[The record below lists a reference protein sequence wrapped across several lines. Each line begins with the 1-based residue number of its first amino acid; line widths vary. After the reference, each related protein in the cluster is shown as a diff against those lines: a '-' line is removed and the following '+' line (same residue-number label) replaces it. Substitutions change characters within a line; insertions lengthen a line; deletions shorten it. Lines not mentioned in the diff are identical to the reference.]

1 MNSLKNHQNEIF
13 LSFFVFIYFSIVLFS
28 GYFSDDSYS
37 SQIKGALAYEDKN
50 LFNFTTKTILGWV
63 IGSGRLLILNQFQYL
78 IFYLIENIYL
88 YKLFIILLLI
98 INFQLFYKLN
108 NKIIN
113 CQTHSLYIATFSI
126 LSIQLRE
133 FHDPVLGFHGFMIVL
148 SILFLSQILLL
159 LKYLENQNKLLL
171 NISLTIFTICH
182 LMYELAF
189 TFLFLNF
196 IFLQIKNSDFKKNIN
211 ILKKYFFIFITI
223 IFIFLLLQFRVNY
236 LSSNQA
242 PDYKIF
248 TNILNIFSFIEVLL
262 IQITSAIPTIYFFS
276 IINEIIFDKFLLF
289 FFFLIASSLLLLM
302 LISNKV
308 KLIKN
313 LENIKI
319 SGKNKK
325 KILLYSIL
333 LFCLPAFVIL
343 ISSHNEHLLT
353 RGIGYGY
360 IFNFLSCYGFGYLVY
375 FCLINFDKLNKF
387 LISGLIIILF
397 FLNTFS
403 NINTV
408 LKSNIVYKYPEQIF
422 YDASKKG
429 LFYDLNDKSMLI
441 RHMKYPSD
449 FKWNFYSKLK
459 KKLNILDVVN
469 ISEKNLSEIIT
480 KGKQNNLGNNQY
492 EIKFLKN
499 KIWASHYFYDHKGRQ
514 NGQYILAEIEKLVYE
529 KQTNKIIKLETRNLK
544 VYQQH
549 MNKIYL
555 VNLNENID
563 FIKIIFQK
571 NQDPIKYFLHF
582 DLHQY

>member
-1 MNSLKNHQNEIF
+1 MNNLKNNKNEIF
-13 LSFFVFIYFSIVLFS
+13 LSFFVFIYFSIILFS
-28 GYFSDDSYS
+28 GYFSDDAYS
-37 SQIKGALAYEDKN
+37 SQIKGILAYEDKN
-50 LFNFTTKTILGWV
+50 LFNYTTKTIFGWV

-88 YKLFIILLLI
+88 YKLFIIVLLI

-113 CQTHSLYIATFSI
+113 SQTYSLYIAIFSV

-159 LKYLENQNKLLL
+159 IKYIENQNKLLL
-171 NISLTIFTICH
+171 YISLTIFTICH

-196 IFLQIKNSDFKKNIN
+196 FLLQIRNSDFKKNIN

-236 LSSNQA
+236 FSNNQA

-248 TNILNIFSFIEVLL
+248 TNILNILSFVEVLF

-276 IINEIIFDKFLLF
+276 IINEIIFDKFLI
-289 FFFLIASSLLLLM
+289 FFFLLISSTFFLLM
-302 LISNKV
+302 LVSNKV
-308 KLIKN
+308 QLIKN
-313 LENIKI
+313 LENKKI
-319 SGKNKK
+319 SIENKK
-325 KILLYSIL
+325 NILVYSIL
-333 LFCLPAFVIL
+333 LYCLPAFIIL
-343 ISSHNEHLLT
+343 VSSHNEHLLT

-360 IFNFLSCYGFGYLVY
+360 IFNFVSCYGFGYIVY
-375 FCLINFDKLNKF
+375 CCLINFDKLNKF
-387 LISGLIIILF
+387 LISGLITILF

-408 LKSNIVYKYPEQIF
+408 LKSNIIYKYPEQLF
-422 YDASKKG
+422 FDASKKG
-429 LFYDLNDKSMLI
+429 LFYDLNDKSILI

-449 FKWNFYSKLK
+449 FKWNFYSKLE

-469 ISEKNLSEIIT
+469 ISKKNLSDLIYQ
-480 KGKQNNLGNNQY
+480 GNQNYLGNNQY

-514 NGQYILAEIEKLVYE
+514 NGQYILAEIENLVYE

-549 MNKIYL
+549 KNKIYL

-563 FIKIIFQK
+563 FIKIIFQE
-571 NQDPIKYFLHF
+571 NQNPVKYFLHF
-582 DLHQY
+582 DLYQY

>member
-1 MNSLKNHQNEIF
+1 MNNLKNNKNEIF
-13 LSFFVFIYFSIVLFS
+13 LIFFVFIYFSIILFS
-28 GYFSDDSYS
+28 GYFSDDAYS
-37 SQIKGALAYEDKN
+37 SQIKGILAYEDKN
-50 LFNFTTKTILGWV
+50 LFNYTTKTIFGWV

-98 INFQLFYKLN
+98 INFQLFYKLSD
-108 NKIIN
+108 KIIN
-113 CQTHSLYIATFSI
+113 SQTYSLYIAIFSV

-159 LKYLENQNKLLL
+159 IKYIENQNKLLL
-171 NISLTIFTICH
+171 YISLTIFTICH

-196 IFLQIKNSDFKKNIN
+196 FLLQIRNSDFKKNIN

-236 LSSNQA
+236 FSNNQA

-248 TNILNIFSFIEVLL
+248 TNILNILSFVEVLF

-276 IINEIIFDKFLLF
+276 IINEIIFDKFLI
-289 FFFLIASSLLLLM
+289 FFFLLISSTFFLLM
-302 LISNKV
+302 LVSNKV
-308 KLIKN
+308 QLIKN
-313 LENIKI
+313 LENKKI
-319 SGKNKK
+319 SIENKK
-325 KILLYSIL
+325 NILVYSIL
-333 LFCLPAFVIL
+333 LYCLPAFIIL
-343 ISSHNEHLLT
+343 VSSHNEHLLT

-360 IFNFLSCYGFGYLVY
+360 IFNFVSCYGFGYIVY
-375 FCLINFDKLNKF
+375 CCLINFDKLNKF
-387 LISGLIIILF
+387 LISGLITILF

-408 LKSNIVYKYPEQIF
+408 LKSNIIYKYPEQLF
-422 YDASKKG
+422 FDASKKG
-429 LFYDLNDKSMLI
+429 LFYDLNDKSILI

-449 FKWNFYSKLK
+449 FKWNFYSKLE

-469 ISEKNLSEIIT
+469 ISKKNLSDLIYQ
-480 KGKQNNLGNNQY
+480 GNQNYLGNNQY

-514 NGQYILAEIEKLVYE
+514 NGQYILAEIENLVYE

-549 MNKIYL
+549 KNKIYL

-563 FIKIIFQK
+563 FIKIIFQE
-571 NQDPIKYFLHF
+571 NQNPVKYFLHF
-582 DLHQY
+582 DLYQY

>member
-1 MNSLKNHQNEIF
+1 MNNLKNNKNEIF
-13 LSFFVFIYFSIVLFS
+13 LSFFVFIYFSIILFS
-28 GYFSDDSYS
+28 GYFSDDAYS
-37 SQIKGALAYEDKN
+37 SQIKGILAYEDKN
-50 LFNFTTKTILGWV
+50 LFNYTTKTIFGWV

-88 YKLFIILLLI
+88 YKLFIIVLLI

-113 CQTHSLYIATFSI
+113 SQTYSLYIAIFSV

-159 LKYLENQNKLLL
+159 IKYIENQNKSLLY
-171 NISLTIFTICH
+171 ISLTIFTICH

-196 IFLQIKNSDFKKNIN
+196 FLLQIRNSDFKKNIN

-236 LSSNQA
+236 FSSNQA

-248 TNILNIFSFIEVLL
+248 TNILNILSFVEVLF

-276 IINEIIFDKFLLF
+276 IINEIIFDKFLI
-289 FFFLIASSLLLLM
+289 FFFLLITSTFFLLI

-308 KLIKN
+308 QLIKN
-313 LENIKI
+313 LENKKI
-319 SGKNKK
+319 SIKNKK
-325 KILLYSIL
+325 NILVYSVLLY
-333 LFCLPAFVIL
+333 CLPAFIIL
-343 ISSHNEHLLT
+343 VSSHNEHLLT

-360 IFNFLSCYGFGYLVY
+360 IFNFVSCYGFGYVVY
-375 FCLINFDKLNKF
+375 CCLINFDKLNKF
-387 LISGLIIILF
+387 LISGLIMILF

-408 LKSNIVYKYPEQIF
+408 LKSNIIYKYPEQLF
-422 YDASKKG
+422 FDASKKG
-429 LFYDLNDKSMLI
+429 LFYDLNDKSILI

-469 ISEKNLSEIIT
+469 ISKKNLSDVIFE
-480 KGKQNNLGNNQY
+480 GNQNDLGNNQY

-514 NGQYILAEIEKLVYE
+514 NGQYILAEIENLVYE

-549 MNKIYL
+549 KNKIYL

-571 NQDPIKYFLHF
+571 NQNPVKYFLHF
-582 DLHQY
+582 DLYQY

>member
-1 MNSLKNHQNEIF
+1 MNNLKNKKNEIF
-13 LSFFVFIYFSIVLFS
+13 LIFFVFIFFSIILFS
-28 GYFSDDSYS
+28 GYFSDDAYS
-37 SQIKGALAYEDKN
+37 SQIKGILAYEDKN
-50 LFNFTTKTILGWV
+50 LFNYTTKTIFGWV

-98 INFQLFYKLN
+98 INFQLFYKLSD
-108 NKIIN
+108 KIIN
-113 CQTHSLYIATFSI
+113 SQTYSLYIAIFSV

-159 LKYLENQNKLLL
+159 IKYIENQNKLLL
-171 NISLTIFTICH
+171 YISLTIFTICH

-196 IFLQIKNSDFKKNIN
+196 FLLQIRNSDFKKNIN

-236 LSSNQA
+236 FSNNQA

-248 TNILNIFSFIEVLL
+248 TNILNILSFVEVLF

-276 IINEIIFDKFLLF
+276 IINEIIFDKFLI
-289 FFFLIASSLLLLM
+289 FFFLLISSTFFLLM
-302 LISNKV
+302 LVSNKV
-308 KLIKN
+308 QLIKN
-313 LENIKI
+313 LENKKI
-319 SGKNKK
+319 SIENKK
-325 KILLYSIL
+325 NILVYSIL
-333 LFCLPAFVIL
+333 LYCLPAFIIL
-343 ISSHNEHLLT
+343 VSSHNEHLLT

-360 IFNFLSCYGFGYLVY
+360 IFNFVSCYGFGYIVY
-375 FCLINFDKLNKF
+375 CCLINFDKLNKF
-387 LISGLIIILF
+387 LISGLITILF

-408 LKSNIVYKYPEQIF
+408 LKSNIIYKYPEQLF
-422 YDASKKG
+422 FDASKKG
-429 LFYDLNDKSMLI
+429 LFYDLNDKSILI

-449 FKWNFYSKLK
+449 FKWNFYSKLE

-469 ISEKNLSEIIT
+469 ISKKNLSDLIYQ
-480 KGKQNNLGNNQY
+480 GNQNYLGNNQY

-514 NGQYILAEIEKLVYE
+514 NGQYILAEIENLVYE

-549 MNKIYL
+549 KNKIYL

-563 FIKIIFQK
+563 FIKIIFQE
-571 NQDPIKYFLHF
+571 NQNPVKYFLHF
-582 DLHQY
+582 DLYQY